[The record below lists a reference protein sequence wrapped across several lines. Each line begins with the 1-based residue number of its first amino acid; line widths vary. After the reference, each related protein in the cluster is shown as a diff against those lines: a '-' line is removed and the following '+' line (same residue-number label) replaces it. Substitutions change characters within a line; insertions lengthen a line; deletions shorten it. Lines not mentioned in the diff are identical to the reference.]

1 MEFYQA
7 TVVTTSEFAD
17 TLSVILMEYGSEG
30 VAVTDFEDVKRILSE
45 HNWDYVDESVLAKSD
60 TRVFV
65 CGYYPVDYDFSDL
78 TERLEELKRCGEQNV
93 GSLELSI
100 VKLDSGDYENEWKK
114 YYEPI
119 ELGRIVIVP
128 EWIRYTGNKL
138 QVSID
143 PGMAFGTGNH
153 ETTRLCLG
161 FLEELQLNGKKVAD
175 VGCGSGILGAA
186 ALVLGAS
193 YCRMVDID
201 EQAVEAAKK
210 NCERSGVLKNADIRR
225 GYFTSDG
232 EKYSVIVANITADVL
247 IGLVDTFYDSLNN
260 GGIVILSG
268 IIHSRADSVLSAY
281 SQKFALGEVKKDGEW
296 QGMTFIKRC
305 TQ

>member
-7 TVVTTSEFAD
+7 TVTTTSEFAD
-17 TLSVILMEYGSEG
+17 TLSVILIECGSEG
-30 VAVTDFEDVKRILSE
+30 AAVTDFEDVKRTLTE
-45 HNWDYVDESVLAKSD
+45 HNWDYVDESLLRAND
-60 TRVFV
+60 PRAFV
-65 CGYYPVDYDFSDL
+65 CGYFPLDYDFETL
-78 TERLEELKRCGEQNV
+78 NERLNELRKTVGQNV

-100 VKLDSGDYENEWKK
+100 VKMDSSDYENEWKK
-114 YYEPI
+114 YYAPI
-119 ELGRIVIVP
+119 ELSRIVIVP
-128 EWIRYTGNKL
+128 EWLHYDGEKA

-161 FLEELQLNGKKVAD
+161 FLEKAEIKGKRVAD

-201 EQAVEAAKK
+201 EQAVSAAKK
-210 NCERSGVLKNADIRR
+210 NCELNCVLQNADIRC
-225 GYFTSDG
+225 GYFTPDG

-247 IGLVDTFYDSLNN
+247 IGLVDVFYDSLNV
-260 GGIVILSG
+260 GGTVILSG
-268 IIHSRADSVLSAY
+268 IIHSRAEQVKRAY
-281 SQKFALGEVKKDGEW
+281 EQKFTLGEVKIDGEW
-296 QGMTFIKRC
+296 QGMTFIKRS
-305 TQ
+305 